1 MEYAPWE
8 FILYN
13 VLRTGVLI
21 LFAYPFLRDKGRF
34 SPKVTK
40 LLFLLLEIL
49 WIALAAIGYIPSVM
63 KIPFGPKIEIAQT
76 LMMVVILLIAIK
88 ERPGKLLFVFFM
100 LYTLGSTISLL
111 AKFLEIKVVH
121 DMAYQGYRWTA
132 SVSIVFTNT
141 FVLLPIVF
149 LIHRDFKAVMGKAG
163 DSTMWRYIW
172 LVPGA
177 FYLFWMQSF
186 YTSNGKT
193 LDYAS
198 NGYNIIFIATIE
210 IAALFIYH
218 MVIRMV
224 VEHDSLL
231 QEKALT
237 HSLQM
242 QVMEFNDL
250 SNRINDAR
258 KSRHDL
264 RHHLAVLENIAEKMD
279 RQALRDYIDEFRAV
293 NRLDEVMTYCEN
305 VTANAV
311 LTYFGQVAA
320 EQETEYKVDF
330 FMPEKVHIDRCDI
343 SVLLGNILENAIEA
357 CTKLPKGTAFV
368 HVKGGMLNEGVLAFD
383 VENSCRNELIVD
395 PDGSIRSTKHEGKGF
410 GTESVRG
417 IVERH
422 KGTVN
427 FEADEDR
434 FRVSVVMYIKQL
446 TDYDSRISEG

>member
-8 FILYN
+8 FVLYN

-34 SPKVTK
+34 SPRTTK
-40 LLFLLLEIL
+40 FFFLLMEVL
-49 WIALAAIGYIPSVM
+49 WIVIAILGYTGPIKSI
-63 KIPFGPKIEIAQT
+63 KFEPKIEVAQT
-76 LMMVVILLIAIK
+76 IMLVTIMLIAIK
-88 ERPGKLLFVFFM
+88 DRPGKLLFVLFI
-100 LYTLGSTISLL
+100 LYTLGTFISLL
-111 AKFLEIKVVH
+111 SKFLEITFVH
-121 DMAYQGYRWTA
+121 DMAYQKYRWTA
-132 SVSIVFTNT
+132 SVSVVVVTI

-149 LIHRDFKAVMGKAG
+149 LIHKDFRAVMGKTG
-163 DSTMWRYIW
+163 DSTMWRYLW
-172 LVPGA
+172 LIPGA

-186 YTSNGKT
+186 YSTNGKT

-198 NGYNIIFIATIE
+198 KPENIVFIGTIE
-210 IAALFIYH
+210 LTALFIYH
-218 MVIRMV
+218 MVIRLV

-231 QEKALT
+231 QEKILT

-293 NRLDEVMTYCEN
+293 NRLDKVITYCEN
-305 VTANAV
+305 MTANAV

-320 EQETEYKVDF
+320 EQETEYTVDF
-330 FMPEKVHIDRCDI
+330 FMPEDVHIDRCDI

-368 HVKGGMLNEGVLAFD
+368 KVKGGMLNEGVLAFD

-427 FEADEDR
+427 FGADEDR
-434 FRVSVVMYIKQL
+434 FRVSVVMYIK
-446 TDYDSRISEG
+446 